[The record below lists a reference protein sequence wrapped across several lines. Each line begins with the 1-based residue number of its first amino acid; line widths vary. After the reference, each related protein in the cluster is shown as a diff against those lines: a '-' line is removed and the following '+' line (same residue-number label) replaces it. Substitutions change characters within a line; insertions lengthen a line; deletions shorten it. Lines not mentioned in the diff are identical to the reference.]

1 MLRLA
6 LLTFALAASLTAMIV
21 VMAAPAGAGPT
32 PCADDGL
39 EDDDTPAA
47 ATTIGLPFNNTSL
60 IVCEF
65 DDDWFAFALNEGQQI
80 RVDATFVHSPDD
92 DVDMFLYG
100 PDGAQVALAIGGADN
115 EVILHTAQDGGTYT
129 LRVSLFVSDGPRQ
142 PPRSTE
148 YELTIVKL
156 AGEPTPAP
164 PSGTPEATPTPSP
177 TLPAGSIVVEKLI
190 RILGTDNAALWPPG
204 PGWEMRLFA
213 GSGCQG
219 DPVMTDVTGEDGRVT
234 FAVPPGEYS
243 MAEVMRDGWE
253 RTSETSCQDGFAPPG
268 ERLTRTF
275 VNRRI
280 PNGDVNGDGLTNAID
295 SVLLLQISA
304 GLLPRDALAEV
315 DRGDVNDDGEINA
328 LDAAL
333 VLQFE
338 AGLIDRLPTGA
349 S

>member
-1 MLRLA
+1 MLRIA
-6 LLTFALAASLTAMIV
+6 LLTLALVASVTAMIV

-32 PCADDGL
+32 QCADDEL
-39 EDDDTPAA
+39 EDDDTPG
-47 ATTIGLPFNNTSL
+47 TSTIISLPFDDPSL

-65 DDDWFAFALNEGQQI
+65 DDDWFAFELIESQQI
-80 RVDATFVHSPDD
+80 RIDATFVHSADD
-92 DVDMFLYG
+92 DVDIFLHG
-100 PDGAQVALAIGGADN
+100 PDGQQVASAFGSTDN
-115 EVILHTAQDGGTYT
+115 EVILYTAQESGTY
-129 LRVSLFVSDGPRQ
+129 LVRVILFVNDGPQQ

-156 AGEPTPAP
+156 AEELTPTPPA
-164 PSGTPEATPTPSP
+164 GTPEATPTPSP
-177 TLPAGSIVVEKLI
+177 TLPAGSVVVEKLI

-204 PGWEMRLFA
+204 PGWEIRLFA

-219 DPVMTDVTGEDGRVT
+219 DPISADVTGEDGRVT

-243 MAEVMRDGWE
+243 MAEVMQDGWE
-253 RTSETSCQDGFAPPG
+253 RTSETSCQDGLAPPG

-280 PNGDVNGDGLTNAID
+280 PNGDVNGDGITNAID

-304 GLLPRDALAEV
+304 GLLLRDTLPEA
-315 DRGDVNDDGEINA
+315 DRGDVNDDGEISS
-328 LDAAL
+328 LDATL

-338 AGLIDRLPTGA
+338 AGLIDGLPTVA